1 MRKIQ
6 LNFSLLCA
14 IALTVVIL
22 LAAATAAEAVRD
34 PVPLQP
40 VPENLQGLWVAP
52 DCLRPREWHFYSSY
66 FVFRAEDGSETVMQ
80 RAAKLQDKND
90 YTVIGFDPP
99 HGASRPAR
107 VLEDGVMEM
116 VKLESGAP
124 PAQKWNDLAAV
135 AFYEYMHCLDT
146 DLPDGFAEIM
156 RRSARLDAV
165 YPACREKIT
174 PDCAQTLF
182 TAYLSPDGDTLT
194 EKEIRNILEDIAFFG
209 ALNDASGHTLE
220 TADLSRIILRIFD
233 RDGSGGISLEEL
245 ETLQNLW
252 DQPALTG
259 PAKYRLQRLLTQ
271 ISPIFPALEHKE

>member
-14 IALTVVIL
+14 LALT
-22 LAAATAAEAVRD
+22 AAVFFTATAGAEAARD
-34 PVPLQP
+34 PVPLQA
-40 VPENLQGLWVAP
+40 VPENMQGLWVAP
-52 DCLRPREWHFYSSY
+52 DCLRPREWHFYSAY

-80 RAAKLQDKND
+80 RAAKLQDRHD

-146 DLPDGFAEIM
+146 ELPSGFAEIM
-156 RRSARLDAV
+156 RRSARLDTV
-165 YPACREKIT
+165 YPACRAQIT
-174 PDCAQTLF
+174 PDCVQSVF
-182 TAYLSPDGDTLT
+182 SAYLPPDGETLGKT
-194 EKEIRNILEDIAFFG
+194 EIREILNDIAFFS
-209 ALNDASGHTLE
+209 ALHGGGGLPESE
-220 TADLSRIILRIFD
+220 TGLLAGRILRVFD
-233 RDGSGGISLEEL
+233 QDGSGSITPDEAESTRNIL
-245 ETLQNLW
+245 
-252 DQPALTG
+252 DHPALAG
-259 PAKYRLQRLLTQ
+259 PQKYILKNLLDNL
-271 ISPIFPALEHKE
+271 SPYFPSLK